1 MEALIL
7 TCSTGGGHNA
17 AAYATA
23 EALNLR
29 GHNAK
34 VLDPYSLVGET
45 LAKAVGG
52 TYIKMV
58 QISPKLFGVVY
69 KIGNTYRRLP
79 IKSPVYRI
87 NGHMAKRLDKYFRE
101 NKTDVV
107 LCTHVFTAQM
117 ITYMKNKGMSVP
129 KAVFIATD
137 YTCVPFTEETDCDYY
152 IVPSQDLNDDYLS
165 RGLPEEKLV
174 ISGIPVKKAFRE
186 GLEKAD
192 ARKTLGLDP
201 KSKYLILSG
210 GSMGAGK
217 LRSAIHVL
225 EPTLEPEDKRLIVL
239 CGNNSA
245 LQKALDAHYGGNDRI
260 TLLPSTNEMTTY
272 LRACDMFIGKPG
284 GLSSTECATARV
296 PTIFISPIPGCETYN
311 CRFFARRGMALT
323 VRSVRHSLISAINK
337 LESESTVAK
346 MKRQQ
351 EKYISGRGAEDIAD
365 LCERIAET
373 NNANK

>member
-17 AAYATA
+17 AAYAAA

-34 VLDPYSLVGET
+34 VLDPYSLVGEA

-69 KIGNTYRRLP
+69 KIGDTYRRLP
-79 IKSPVYRI
+79 IKSPVYRL
-87 NGHMAKRLDKYFRE
+87 NGHMANRLNKYFSE

-107 LCTHVFTAQM
+107 LCTHVFAAEM
-117 ITYMKNKGMSVP
+117 LTYMRNKGMSVP
-129 KAVFIATD
+129 KVIFVATD
-137 YTCVPFTEETDCDYY
+137 YTCVPFTEEAVCDYY
-152 IVPSQDLNDDYLS
+152 IVPSQDLNDEYLS
-165 RGLPEEKLV
+165 RGIPEEKL
-174 ISGIPVKKAFRE
+174 IIGGIPVKKAFRE
-186 GLEKAD
+186 GPSKAE
-192 ARKTLGLDP
+192 ARKILGLDP
-201 KSKYLILSG
+201 ASKYIILSG

-217 LRSAIHVL
+217 LRTAIHIL
-225 EPTLEPEDKRLIVL
+225 EPTLEPDDKRLIVL
-239 CGNNSA
+239 CGNNVS
-245 LQKALDAHYGGNDRI
+245 LQKALNAHYGGNQRI
-260 TLLPSTNEMTTY
+260 TLLPSTNDMTTY

-323 VRSVRHSLISAINK
+323 VRSVRHSLIPAIKK
-337 LESESTVAK
+337 LESDAAVAK

-365 LCERIAET
+365 LCERIVE
-373 NNANK
+373 